1 MQIARAE
8 VFPIKIPK
16 KTAFKV
22 AYATR
27 TACLGML
34 LKLSTDDGR
43 TGWGEAVPV
52 AEVTGEQRAE
62 VFQTLIDWL
71 PRGLIGTDPFD
82 REEIR
87 LRLEHDLANM
97 PSARC
102 AVDTALWDLRGQALG
117 RSVREL
123 LGRARE
129 AHRASM
135 SMGIKDLPETVEE
148 ARNLLSRDFR
158 DIKVKIGLDLESDVA
173 RVKALRRE
181 LGSDWRLYLDANQGY
196 TPIEAI
202 KLVEAL
208 AGEKV
213 EFIEQP
219 VKAPDLSGLAEV
231 TRHSPIPIAADEAV
245 KGPASLA
252 RIIEHGAAHMINV
265 KLMKCGGP
273 SNAEVLIRMA
283 EAAGMKAMIGCMIES
298 RVGITAGLSVAL
310 ALSNVH
316 YIDLDGAFDLVDDM
330 IAAGGAQLADGRQF
344 LAEGAGL
351 GITVDEEKVKKYLDP
366 DLN

>member
-1 MQIARAE
+1 MLITRAE

-34 LKLSTDDGR
+34 LKLTADDGR

-52 AEVTGEQRAE
+52 AEITGEQRAE
-62 VFQTLIDWL
+62 VFRALRDWL
-71 PRGLIGTDPFD
+71 PGGLIGVDPFD

-87 LRLEHDLANM
+87 LRLERDLANM

-102 AVDTALWDLRGQALG
+102 AVDTALWDLRGQTLG

-129 AHRASM
+129 AHQASM
-135 SMGIKDLPETVEE
+135 SMGIKGLAETVGE
-148 ARNLLSRDFR
+148 ARNLLGRGFH
-158 DIKVKIGLDLESDVA
+158 DIKVKIGLDLENDVA

-181 LGSDWRLYLDANQGY
+181 LGGNWRLYLDANQGY
-196 TPIEAI
+196 SPAEAI
-202 KLVEAL
+202 KLAEAL
-208 AGEKV
+208 SGEKV

-219 VKAPDLSGLAEV
+219 VKAADLDGLAEV
-231 TRHSPIPIAADEAV
+231 TRRSPIPIAADEAV
-245 KGPASLA
+245 KDPASLV

-273 SNAEVLIRMA
+273 SNAETLIRMA

-298 RVGITAGLSVAL
+298 RVGITAGLNVAL
-310 ALSNVH
+310 ALANVH
-316 YIDLDGAFDLVDDM
+316 YIDLDGAFDLVDDV
-330 IAAGGAQLADGRQF
+330 IATGGAQLADGRQF
-344 LAEGAGL
+344 LAEGPGL
-351 GITVDEEKVKKYLDP
+351 GINVDEEKVKKYLDP

>member
-1 MQIARAE
+1 MQITRAE

-27 TACLGML
+27 TACLGLL

-52 AEVTGEQRAE
+52 AEVTGEQRSE
-62 VFQTLIDWL
+62 VFHALRGWL
-71 PRGLIGTDPFD
+71 PGGIIGVDPFD

-87 LRLEHDLANM
+87 LRLERDLANM

-129 AHRASM
+129 AHWASM
-135 SMGIKDLPETVEE
+135 SMGIKGLEETVAE
-148 ARNLLSRDFR
+148 ARNLLGQGFH
-158 DIKVKIGLDLESDVA
+158 DIKVKIGLDLEGDVA
-173 RVKALRRE
+173 RAKALRRE
-181 LGSDWRLYLDANQGY
+181 LGTDWRLYLDANQGY
-196 TPIEAI
+196 TPTEAI
-202 KLVEAL
+202 KLAEAL
-208 AGEKV
+208 ADQEV

-219 VKAPDLSGLAEV
+219 VKAADIAGLAEV

-245 KGPASLA
+245 KNPASMV

-283 EAAGMKAMIGCMIES
+283 EATGMKAMIGCMIES

-310 ALSNVH
+310 ALANVH
-316 YIDLDGAFDLVDDM
+316 YIDLDGAFDLVDDV
-330 IAAGGAQLADGRQF
+330 ISTGGAQLAGGKQF
-344 LAEGAGL
+344 LTEGPGL
-351 GITVDEEKVKKYLDP
+351 GITVDEEKVKTYLDQ
-366 DLN
+366 DLV